1 MISVAMV
8 EDHPIVRAGLAQIVA
23 GLPDV
28 TLVAAVDRIEALPQL
43 SPPPDVVLFDLRL
56 PSPLQGLA
64 GVRFLAEAGHKV
76 LVVTGNDTGIEEVAD
91 AVAAGAG
98 GYLTKQASAEEYA
111 VAIRVV
117 AAGRG
122 YVGARLKVD
131 RELAARVEA
140 RLAEAARTAPRRQ
153 HSRRPMLRGAVIG
166 ACAGALATTLAFALP
181 ALHVGSAGTD
191 RSVPS
196 KVFVPFNNV
205 KGLPQR
211 AILMPAIKPVPAPP
225 AKRPT

>member
-1 MISVAMV
+1 LI
-8 EDHPIVRAGLAQIVA
+8 G
-23 GLPDV
+23 
-28 TLVAAVDRIEALPQL
+28 L
-43 SPPPDVVLFDLRL
+43 SPPLREGPRARAAPDLTTGVNLSCMST
-56 PSPLQGLA
+56 SPVSPEDIRA
-64 GVRFLAEAGHKV
+64 AAEAHHELGP
-76 LVVTGNDTGIEEVAD
+76 EYSD
-91 AVAAGAG
+91 AVV
-98 GYLTKQASAEEYA
+98 ASFLE
-111 VAIRVV
+111 
-117 AAGRG
+117 
-122 YVGARLKVD
+122 KVD

-166 ACAGALATTLAFALP
+166 ACAGALATTVAFALP
-181 ALHVGSAGTD
+181 ALHAGSAGTD

-211 AILMPAIKPVPAPP
+211 AILLPAIKPVPAPP

>member
-28 TLVAAVDRIEALPQL
+28 TLVAAVDRIEALPEL

-76 LVVTGNDTGIEEVAD
+76 LVVTGNDTGIEDVAD

-98 GYLTKQASAEEYA
+98 GYLTKQAFAEEYA

-122 YVGARLKVD
+122 YVGARL
-131 RELAARVEA
+131 A
-140 RLAEAARTAPRRQ
+140 APRRR
-153 HSRRPMLRGAVIG
+153 HSRRPVLRGAVIG

-181 ALHVGSAGTD
+181 ALHSGSAGTD
-191 RSVPS
+191 QSVPS
-196 KVFVPFNNV
+196 KVFVPFKDI
-205 KGLPQR
+205 KGGPPQP
-211 AILMPAIKPVPAPP
+211 AILKPAIRVKPGPP
-225 AKRPT
+225 ARGTS

>member
-28 TLVAAVDRIEALPQL
+28 TLVAAVDRIEALPEL
-43 SPPPDVVLFDLRL
+43 SPPPDVILFDLRL

-76 LVVTGNDTGIEEVAD
+76 LIVTGNDTGIEEVAD

-98 GYLTKQASAEEYA
+98 GYLTKHASAEEYA

-122 YVGARLKVD
+122 YVGARLAALAR
-131 RELAARVEA
+131 RE
-140 RLAEAARTAPRRQ
+140 
-153 HSRRPMLRGAVIG
+153 SRR
-166 ACAGALATTLAFALP
+166 LP
-181 ALHVGSAGTD
+181 AGDPCRLTRREAEVAGLVIDGYTNAEIARMLGVSERTVD
-191 RSVPS
+191 GHLENLKQKMCETRRVR
-196 KVFVPFNNV
+196 V
-205 KGLPQR
+205 
-211 AILMPAIKPVPAPP
+211 AIRLKELGYQGGGNTG
-225 AKRPT
+225 RTG